1 MNVTSFSKKVI
12 FHTYLA
18 IGLFVLSSGMI
29 NASSHLQTGS
39 SPCPAPSGTGL
50 GLSNP
55 LRACTITEFLVNI
68 LDILLT
74 LALPVIVFF
83 IIYGGFKLVTAQGE
97 PGKITDG
104 RKAIT
109 WAVIGG
115 VVVLASK
122 LILEIIQNTVNA
134 L

>member
-1 MNVTSFSKKVI
+1 MP
-12 FHTYLA
+12 
-18 IGLFVLSSGMI
+18 GQG
-29 NASSHLQTGS
+29 G
-39 SPCPAPSGTGL
+39 

-55 LRACTITEFLVNI
+55 LKAQTITEFLVNI

-97 PGKITDG
+97 PGKITDA

-122 LILEIIQNTVNA
+122 LILEIIQNTVSA